1 MTKKV
6 SMAEG
11 FDILLNQ
18 LRYLKYYLFAV
29 VFIPLIFFTV
39 SFVYFISKSKE
50 LKEIVVYSAQYGLL
64 SFKFW
69 LLGDLLNLHKG
80 ADYYNYQNIYRDYF
94 PLVFHSYAFYY
105 SVAIAVFSIIVTF
118 LIVRSFTRNLSDKKV
133 IRGTKIK
140 SLGSVSNLRKFIR
153 PRDEVKHTI
162 FIGSTGSGKTQAMH
176 RLSKPVLNAC
186 KNVFFDVKGDY
197 LPAYFKKGRDILINP
212 LDVRS
217 ARWNFLEEVEDEADI
232 DTLAKAFIEKNS
244 SSFNDSKSAYFEGNA
259 SFVLQN
265 IFKELHKNGILDN
278 DKIREVILKE
288 VFYKSNSGLV
298 KNLIE
303 KLNVGSDVSFAD
315 TLSTLRVSLDFIK
328 VIGFEPKVN
337 PKFSINE
344 WLNSH
349 NNSNI
354 FLTTVKDKSSITKGF
369 NTAFL
374 TMLLLKL
381 CSLPD
386 VQSQDDV
393 RVRIWID
400 ELANLSKIPNLAET
414 LSFVRSKGVAIYLST
429 QSLEGLKRSY
439 QDHEIKDILNNCNN
453 LFCFSANDDYT
464 ASIFSKLIGQQQV
477 KIPSKSS
484 FSTPKVSNI
493 DGINLSYHRSIEY
506 AVLPAEIMVLKGG
519 EFYAK
524 IRRKWFKA
532 KLKFIPIKK
541 DENIEFFLE
550 NKAFKLK
557 SVKNKDD
564 ESEIITG
571 VETSDSK
578 PSSKPAFGGKSI
590 SYHSINK
597 PVENIKDTNREAQS
611 DFNDKSSK
619 EMTLK
624 SKDSKQ
630 KKDISQD
637 NPLNIANKFME

>member
-29 VFIPLIFFTV
+29 IFIPLIFFTV
-39 SFVYFISKSKE
+39 SFAYFMSKSKE
-50 LKEIVVYSAQYGLL
+50 LMEIVVYSAQYGLL
-64 SFKFW
+64 NFKFW
-69 LLGDLLNLHKG
+69 LLGGLLNLHKST
-80 ADYYNYQNIYRDYF
+80 DFYYYQGIYRDYF
-94 PLVFHSYAFYY
+94 PLVLNSHAFYY
-105 SVAIAVFSIIVTF
+105 SVAIAIFSIIITF
-118 LIVRSFTRNLSDKKV
+118 LIISSFTRNLSDKKV

-140 SLGSVSNLRKFIR
+140 NLGTVSNLRKFIR
-153 PRDEVKHTI
+153 PNDEVKHTI

-176 RLSKPVLNAC
+176 RLSKPVLNDC

-217 ARWNFLEEVEDEADI
+217 TRWNFLEEVEDEADI

-244 SSFNDSKSAYFEGNA
+244 SSSNDSKSAYFEGNA
-259 SFVLQN
+259 SFILQN
-265 IFKELHKNGILDN
+265 IFKELHKNGILEN
-278 DKIREVILKE
+278 SKIREIIIKE
-288 VFYKSNSGLV
+288 VFYKSKSGLV
-298 KNLIE
+298 SNLVE

-337 PKFSINE
+337 PKFSIQE
-344 WLNSH
+344 WLNSED
-349 NNSNI
+349 NTNI
-354 FLTTVKDKSSITKGF
+354 FITTKKDKASITRGF

-386 VQSQDDV
+386 VKSQDEV
-393 RVRIWID
+393 RVRLWID

-429 QSLEGLKRSY
+429 QSLEGLKRAY
-439 QDHEIKDILNNCNN
+439 KEHEIKDILNNCNN
-453 LFCFSANDDYT
+453 LFCFSANDEYT

-506 AVLPAEIMVLKGG
+506 AVLPAEIVVLKGG

-524 IRRKWFKA
+524 IRKRWFKA
-532 KLKFIPIKK
+532 TLEYMPIKK
-541 DENIEFFLE
+541 DKNIEFFLE
-550 NKAFKLK
+550 NRAFKLK
-557 SVKNKDD
+557 SVKDKDNKG
-564 ESEIITG
+564 EIITG
-571 VETSDSK
+571 GETSDSE
-578 PSSKPAFGGKSI
+578 SLSKPDSGGKSI
-590 SYHSINK
+590 SYRNLNK
-597 PVENIKDTNREAQS
+597 PVENIKDTSREAQS
-611 DFNDKSSK
+611 AINDKCSK
-619 EMTLK
+619 ELTIK